1 MWRAV
6 NAAAN
11 YGEIA
16 NELADAI
23 AATVV

>member
-6 NAAAN
+6 NAAAD

-16 NELADAI
+16 NELTDAI
-23 AATVV
+23 AATVG

>member
-6 NAAAN
+6 NAAAD